1 MVPTLLCASLSTALR
16 PSLTSGWARNRAR
29 GRPSRFLL
37 EPLPAAP
44 ALLTSM
50 DGGNAE
56 DCREQF
62 RPPSMAVG
70 RIGSLGNCSCVA
82 LPPASLAVVP
92 IATLPP
98 SMAVGRIG
106 SLPIA
111 TLPPSMAVVKPGRTN
126 RQRSEQ
132 AGLIDKD
139 DRQGRIS
146 GKPKADIFSCLSC
159 LSCFSW
165 TLRNLGYQ

>member
-70 RIGSLGNCSCVA
+70 RIGSL
-82 LPPASLAVVP
+82 
-92 IATLPP
+92 
-98 SMAVGRIG
+98 
-106 SLPIA
+106 PIA
-111 TLPPSMAVVKPGRTN
+111 TLPPSMAVVKPGRSN

-132 AGLIDKD
+132 AGPIDKD

-146 GKPKADIFSCLSC
+146 EKPKADIFSCLS
-159 LSCFSW
+159 W
-165 TLRNLGYQ
+165 TLRNISK

>member
-1 MVPTLLCASLSTALR
+1 MD
-16 PSLTSGWARNRAR
+16 
-29 GRPSRFLL
+29 RPSRFLL

-56 DCREQF
+56 DCLEQS
-62 RPPSMAVG
+62 RPLSMAVG
-70 RIGSLGNCSCVA
+70 RIGSL
-82 LPPASLAVVP
+82 P

-111 TLPPSMAVVKPGRTN
+111 TLPPSMAVVKPGRSN
-126 RQRSEQ
+126 RQYSEQ
-132 AGLIDKD
+132 ALRFERFGYARDKH
-139 DRQGRIS
+139 GS
-146 GKPKADIFSCLSC
+146 G
-159 LSCFSW
+159 
-165 TLRNLGYQ
+165 

>member
-1 MVPTLLCASLSTALR
+1 LLLAQGFGLIALDR
-16 PSLTSGWARNRAR
+16 WIWMGWNVVRRNIYRWIR
-29 GRPSRFLL
+29 RQVICRNFGRPSRFLL

-98 SMAVGRIG
+98 SMAV
-106 SLPIA
+106 
-111 TLPPSMAVVKPGRTN
+111 VKPGRSN
-126 RQRSEQ
+126 RQRSGQ
-132 AGLIDKD
+132 AGPIDKD
-139 DRQGRIS
+139 DRQCRIRK
-146 GKPKADIFSCLSC
+146 KPKADMFSCLSC
-159 LSCFSW
+159 LSW
-165 TLRNLGYQ
+165 TLRNISY